1 VISLNEL
8 KEEALLCKKCKLHTT
23 RNQVVFGEGNPNA
36 ELMFIGEGPGKQE
49 DLSGRPFIGKAGELL
64 GRLIERAMGFS
75 REDVYIANIT
85 KCRPTIDLKFEKDRA
100 PDKEEVLACSP
111 YLLKQIEIIQPKVI
125 ITLGN
130 PSTRF
135 ILNTTEGITNMRGK
149 WGYYNDIPVMPTY
162 HPSFILRNGG
172 DNSNVQKQMWSDM
185 LQVLEKL
192 GKKPKANIKWK

>member
-1 VISLNEL
+1 MISLSEL
-8 KEEALLCKKCKLHTT
+8 KQEALHCTKCKLHTT

-85 KCRPTIDLKFEKDRA
+85 KCRPTIDLKFEKDRP

-125 ITLGN
+125 VTLGN

-149 WGYYNDIPVMPTY
+149 WAYYKDIPVMPTY

-172 DNSNVQKQMWSDM
+172 DNSNVQKEMWSDM

-192 GKKPKANIKWK
+192 GKKPKVNIKWK